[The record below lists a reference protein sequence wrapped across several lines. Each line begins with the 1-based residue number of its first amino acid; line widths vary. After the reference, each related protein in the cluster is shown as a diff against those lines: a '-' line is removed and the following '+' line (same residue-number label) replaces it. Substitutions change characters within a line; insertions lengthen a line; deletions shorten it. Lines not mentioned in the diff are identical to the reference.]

1 MSLDFTALRR
11 AVRRHRSSHEA
22 RPDRR
27 KTTGAT
33 ALIRA
38 ALPEIRRLRDVEGQ
52 PWAVIAAALGE
63 QGVHEGQEGRPIG
76 ADRLIALVRH
86 IEAQIE
92 RKAAKRAGK
101 SARSDVAPPVG
112 LPRSATQSPAASGP
126 VTRLRLASELQPRP
140 AAAVEN
146 EQLSEDAIRRENL
159 ARLQHLLKD

>member
-1 MSLDFTALRR
+1 MSLDLTVLRR
-11 AVRRHRSSHEA
+11 AVRRHRSAHEA

-33 ALIRA
+33 ALIRI

-63 QGVHEGQEGRPIG
+63 QGVHEGREGRPIS

-92 RKAAKRAGK
+92 RETAKRAGRA
-101 SARSDVAPPVG
+101 ARSDVAPPVG
-112 LPRSATQSPAASGP
+112 LPRSPTQSPVSSGP
-126 VTRLRLASELQPRP
+126 ITRLRLAPELQPGP
-140 AAAVEN
+140 TAAVRDEP
-146 EQLSEDAIRRENL
+146 LSEDAIRRENL
-159 ARLQHLLKD
+159 DRLQHLLKD

>member
-1 MSLDFTALRR
+1 MSLDLTALRR
-11 AVRRHRSSHEA
+11 AVRRHRSAHEA

-63 QGVHEGQEGRPIG
+63 QGVHEGREGRPIG

-86 IEAQIE
+86 IEARIE
-92 RKAAKRAGK
+92 REAAKRAGK
-101 SARSDVAPPVG
+101 TAHSDLAPPVG
-112 LPRSATQSPAASGP
+112 LPRSAPRSPAPPGP
-126 VTRLRLASELQPRP
+126 VTQLRLAAELQPGP

-146 EQLSEDAIRRENL
+146 EPLSEDAIRRENL
-159 ARLQHLLKD
+159 DRLQHLLKD